1 MLLKKTFKIC
11 LFILTLAFSLQLY
24 NHALAG
30 DCAEKRDKGGTP
42 TNPGNSEYP
51 PGWLCQCPPA
61 VPFEFDNDST
71 PDTITSGGSIDI
83 YVTGGCPPFTYEVSG
98 NGYTWNGNG
107 SSSYKSNNRNEQL
120 NCEAGS

>member
-1 MLLKKTFKIC
+1 MLKKKI
-11 LFILTLAFSLQLY
+11 LIIGFLVLPFVFLMFS
-24 NHALAG
+24 NSVV
-30 DCAEKRDKGGTP
+30 AERRECWKGPGGGP

-61 VPFEFDNDST
+61 VPVEFDNDST